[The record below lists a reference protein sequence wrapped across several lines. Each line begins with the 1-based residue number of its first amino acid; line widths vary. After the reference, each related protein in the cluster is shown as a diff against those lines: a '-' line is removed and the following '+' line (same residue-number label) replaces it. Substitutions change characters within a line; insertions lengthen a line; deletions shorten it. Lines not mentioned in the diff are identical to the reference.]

1 MTNGRTQRH
10 GFRIENA
17 ASAISACSVLGAF
30 VLGLVARVWELGKR
44 SLWYDELFCVVGAA
58 TSRSLE
64 ELRRQWMDIDGHP
77 PGYMIF
83 LHGWFQIVP
92 ATEIWARVPCTAVSV
107 ALLLYLA
114 ASRFEQVSRSARLY
128 IVALYAVSY
137 EAIYYAQTSRQYGIL
152 MACSIGAL
160 LEWVAI
166 FDTEEAKHRNWLRLV
181 AWLIVAAYVHY
192 FSLLLGAAIFGCA
205 LVWKRRRQR
214 ELKIVFAYTALF
226 CLVYAPGFLTL
237 LHKVQLRIAGWQTN
251 QPVTE
256 LVEQLVL
263 HSFFGTRTLVASFG
277 FVVLATVLVAH
288 GRSLRTLATRL
299 GDRSLGAVF
308 AVLVLIAAALAALS
322 FVGPFLQ
329 LRYAL
334 ILYAPLL
341 LTTAFALARL
351 APLENW
357 SGAIVA
363 CSILVLGLGAY
374 GEYRQ
379 TQKQDWRRSAEYVIE
394 HSHKTDAIY
403 VVGTDPN
410 RAAIDYLRDHDVD
423 GYFYCRTLP
432 FYAYYFKRLGRPQ
445 FAERLTQLPLA
456 ADVQRAT
463 LDASTAST
471 LFVLAPHHTKI
482 EPAALSELEAHG
494 FRIVQLQFFSTRV
507 YRLDRARIV
516 VR

>member
-1 MTNGRTQRH
+1 MFDSG
-10 GFRIENA
+10 
-17 ASAISACSVLGAF
+17 VF
-30 VLGLVARVWELGKR
+30 VLGVVARVWELGKR

-64 ELRRQWMDIDGHP
+64 ELARQWMDIDGHP

-83 LHGWFQIVP
+83 LYGWFQVVP
-92 ATEIWARVPCTAVSV
+92 ATETWARVPCTAVSV

-114 ASRFEQVSRSARLY
+114 LCRLKQLSRSERLY
-128 IVALYAVSY
+128 LIALYAVSY

-166 FDTEEAKHRNWLRLV
+166 YDTDEPKHRNWLRLV
-181 AWLIVAAYVHY
+181 AWLIVAAYIHY
-192 FSLLLGAAIFGCA
+192 FSLLLCATIFGCA
-205 LVWKRRRQR
+205 LVRTRGRQR
-214 ELKIVFAYTALF
+214 ELKIVFAYAALF
-226 CLVYAPGFLTL
+226 SLAYAPGFLTL

-251 QPVTE
+251 RPLTE
-256 LVEQLVL
+256 LIEQLVL
-263 HSFFGTRTLVASFG
+263 HSFFGTKRLMASFAL
-277 FVVLATVLVAH
+277 VVLATALVAH
-288 GRSLRTLATRL
+288 GRHPKALATRL
-299 GDRSLGAVF
+299 VQRPLRAVF
-308 AVLVLIAAALAALS
+308 AVLVLMSAALVALS

-341 LTTAFALARL
+341 LTTAFTLARL
-351 APLENW
+351 APLKHW
-357 SGAIVA
+357 SGTIVA
-363 CSILVLGLGAY
+363 GAILVLGLGAY
-374 GEYRQ
+374 AEYRQ

-394 HSHKTDAIY
+394 HSHVTDAIY

-410 RAAIDYLRDHDVD
+410 RAAIDYLRDDDVN
-423 GYFYCRTLP
+423 GYFYCRTIP
-432 FYAYYFKRLGRPQ
+432 FYAYYFKRLGRAE
-445 FAERLTQLPLA
+445 FAARLVQLPLA
-456 ADVQRAT
+456 ADAQRAT

-471 LFVLAPHHTKI
+471 LFVLAPHHTRI
-482 EPAALSELEAHG
+482 EPAALSELEARG
-494 FRIVQLQFFSTRV
+494 FRIEELQFFSTRV

>member
-10 GFRIENA
+10 RCRIESA
-17 ASAISACSVLGAF
+17 PSAISECLVSGAF
-30 VLGLVARVWELGKR
+30 ILGVVARVWELGKR

-58 TSRSLE
+58 TSRNLD
-64 ELRRQWMDIDGHP
+64 ELARQWMDIDGHP
-77 PGYMIF
+77 PGYMLF
-83 LHGWFQIVP
+83 LHAWFQIVP

-114 ASRFEQVSRSARLY
+114 ASPLEQLSRSGRLY
-128 IVALYAVSY
+128 VIALYAVSY

-166 FDTEEAKHRNWLRLV
+166 FDRDEPNHRNWLRLV
-181 AWLIVAAYVHY
+181 AWLVVAAYVHY
-192 FSLLLGAAIFGCA
+192 FSLLLGAAIFSCA
-205 LVWKRRRQR
+205 LAQTRGRRR
-214 ELKIVFAYTALF
+214 EIKIVFAYAALF
-226 CLVYAPGFLTL
+226 CLVYGPGFLTL

-251 QPVTE
+251 QPFTE
-256 LVEQLVL
+256 LAEQLVL

-288 GRSLRTLATRL
+288 RRNLSALASTL
-299 GDRSLGAVF
+299 GDRPLRAVF
-308 AVLVLIAAALAALS
+308 AVLVLTSAALAALS

-341 LTTAFALARL
+341 LTTAFALAKL

-357 SGAIVA
+357 SGVIVA
-363 CSILVLGLGAY
+363 CSILVLGVGAY

-394 HSHKTDAIY
+394 HSDVADAIY
-403 VVGTDPN
+403 VVGADPN
-410 RAAIDYLRDHDVD
+410 RAPLDYLRNHDVD
-423 GYFYCRTLP
+423 GYFYCRTIP
-432 FYAYYFKRLGRPQ
+432 FYAYYFERLGRAQ
-445 FAERLTQLPLA
+445 FAARLVQLPLA
-456 ADVQRAT
+456 AEAQRAT
-463 LDASTAST
+463 LEASTASR

-494 FRIVQLQFFSTRV
+494 FRVEELRFFSTRV
-507 YRLDRARIV
+507 YRLDRARM
-516 VR
+516 